1 MNSDQIKTVLSE
13 KKYKFVFLISLLSFG
28 SMVIYFTNLEL
39 NLNNFGKVAY
49 LQFATDIMIAFSFA
63 IFLSLFLHNYS
74 LTKKLQHKKGFVG
87 GILGTLFFG
96 CAACSITL
104 AGYLGIAGFIS
115 FFPFYGLEL
124 KLLALGILILS
135 ISKLSK
141 TTC

>member
-1 MNSDQIKTVLSE
+1 VLSE
-13 KKYKFVFLISLLSFG
+13 KKFKFIFLVSLISFSG
-28 SMVIYFTNLEL
+28 IITYFTNIEL

-49 LQFATDIMIAFSFA
+49 LQFGVDIAIAFAFA
-63 IFLSLFLHNYS
+63 VFLALFIHNYS
-74 LTKKLQHKKGFVG
+74 FTRKIQHTEGFVG
-87 GILGTLFFG
+87 GIIGTLFFG

-124 KLLALGILILS
+124 KLLSLGILIFS

-141 TTC
+141 NKC